1 MLQEGSF
8 MIYTFRKI
16 FLAFSDTLK
25 LSWKEYALVCV
36 FFFCLLLGQE
46 ASGTAHGMQLY
57 VYDYGF
63 FIPCIRI
70 YLNTNLLHLNF
81 IDCLCQPNVGI
92 DWLPQYFFLFTFAFY
107 LVFSFIRRSIV
118 SFFAEFSRHYHKSK
132 S

>member
-8 MIYTFRKI
+8 MNYTFKKI
-16 FLAFSDTLK
+16 FLAFSNTLK

-46 ASGTAHGMQLY
+46 ASGIASGTQLY
-57 VYDYGF
+57 AYDYGF

-81 IDCLCQPNVGI
+81 IDCLCQTNKEI
-92 DWLPQYFFLFTFAFY
+92 DWLPQYFFLFTFVFY

-118 SFFAEFSRHYHKSK
+118 LFFAEFSRQYHKS
-132 S
+132 

>member
-1 MLQEGSF
+1 MTYQSNKF
-8 MIYTFRKI
+8 KKI
-16 FLAFSDTLK
+16 ASTLIHVLK

-46 ASGTAHGMQLY
+46 ASGIASGTQLY
-57 VYDYGF
+57 AYDYGF

-81 IDCLCQPNVGI
+81 IDCLCQPNKGI

-107 LVFSFIRRSIV
+107 LVFSFIRLSIH
-118 SFFAEFSRHYHKSK
+118 SFFAEFVRQYHKN
-132 S
+132 